1 MGAVDI
7 TREDGEEFTRI
18 IPVKEMPTEVATPR
32 EIQVAPV
39 GEPTEV
45 PYDTTPK
52 RQQVGGDHYTQMSV
66 QPFDIIASLNLDF
79 FEGNALKYLLRYH
92 RKGNE
97 EDMAKCQH
105 YIDILMAR
113 EKGVKEWWKT
123 PPRQQ

>member
-18 IPVKEMPTEVATPR
+18 IPIKEMPTEVATPR
-32 EIQVAPV
+32 ERP
-39 GEPTEV
+39 
-45 PYDTTPK
+45 